1 MSTSYVG
8 FKGEK
13 LLFSLT
19 FYIYYSKIF
28 RTFQIIFFRILR
40 ESGAALFIFFL
51 TFYIYYKAILKLFQ
65 ISICGNAAT
74 IEVAARWMR
83 AENLTKNV
91 KFLNKFKRKFDFKN
105 QILIKIFAAPKKF
118 DF

>member
-1 MSTSYVG
+1 VV
-8 FKGEK
+8 EK

-40 ESGAALFIFFL
+40 ESGGFIFIFSL

-65 ISICGNAAT
+65 ISICGNAAA
-74 IEVAARWMR
+74 IAGAAPSMR
-83 AENLTKNV
+83 AENLTKFF
-91 KFLNKFKRKFDFKN
+91 KF
-105 QILIKIFAAPKKF
+105 
-118 DF
+118 